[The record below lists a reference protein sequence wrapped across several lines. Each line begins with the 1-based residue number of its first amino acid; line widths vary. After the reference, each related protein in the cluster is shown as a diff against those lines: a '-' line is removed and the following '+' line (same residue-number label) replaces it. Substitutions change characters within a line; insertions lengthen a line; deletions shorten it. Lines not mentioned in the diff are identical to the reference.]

1 MRNKRE
7 IVFTTLGFQNQQKN
21 PINFIKYLQKIN
33 DNYYSYKYY
42 IIGNIEKKTYEEIDK
57 ISKPN
62 KNIIVKNQYL
72 KFDEYKKYFHK
83 TDIIIIPEGK
93 NYEYMSSGIIWDC
106 FSYNKNFFAS
116 NNSLNK
122 LYLNKYKV
130 GYIYKKN
137 NLPDLFKKIKS
148 LKKSSKNEFSKLH
161 HDYSQKQNIKILK
174 KILF

>member
-1 MRNKRE
+1 MKDKKK
-7 IVFTTLGFQNQQKN
+7 IILTTLGIQDQQKN
-21 PINFIKYLQKIN
+21 PINFIKYLQKVN
-33 DNYYSYKYY
+33 ENYYPYKYY
-42 IIGNIEKKTYEEIDK
+42 IIGSMEKKIFEEIIK
-57 ISKPN
+57 ISKHN
-62 KNIIVKNQYL
+62 KNILVKNQYL
-72 KFDEYKKYFHK
+72 EFNEYKKYFNK
-83 TDIIIIPEGK
+83 ADIIIIPEAK

-122 LYLNKYKV
+122 FYLNKYKV

-148 LKKSSKNEFSKLH
+148 LKKNSRNEFAKLH
-161 HDYSQKQNIKILK
+161 HHYSQKQNIKILK

>member
-1 MRNKRE
+1 MRNKKK
-7 IVFTTLGFQNQQKN
+7 IVLTTLGIQDQQKN
-21 PINFIKYLQKIN
+21 PINFIKYLKKIN
-33 DNYYSYKYY
+33 ENYYPYKYY
-42 IIGNIEKKTYEEIDK
+42 IIGSIEKKTHEQIDK
-57 ISKPN
+57 ISKHN

-72 KFDEYKKYFHK
+72 KFNEYKKYFNK
-83 TDIIIIPEGK
+83 ADIIIIPEAK

-122 LYLNKYKV
+122 FYLNKYKV

-148 LKKSSKNEFSKLH
+148 LKKNSQNEFAKLH

>member
-1 MRNKRE
+1 MKDKKK
-7 IVFTTLGFQNQQKN
+7 IILTTLGIQDQQKN

-33 DNYYSYKYY
+33 ENYYPYKYY
-42 IIGNIEKKTYEEIDK
+42 IIGSMEKKIFEEIIK

-83 TDIIIIPEGK
+83 TDIIIIPEAK

-137 NLPDLFKKIKS
+137 NLPNLFKKIKS

-161 HDYSQKQNIKILK
+161 FDYSQKQNVKILK